1 MTAHKNFYNALKDD
15 PKAILKWCDD
25 EIEEYKKLKKLIKKN
40 DKPNTKK
47 FKTIA

>member
-15 PKAILKWCDD
+15 PKAILKWCDE

-40 DKPNTKK
+40 ERKTKRK
-47 FKTIA
+47 RI